1 MMILVVVTLGCQF
14 VHLVETLLV
23 VVVVVMMRRGGG
35 VIGPNGNSLHSA
47 ALETFQRD
55 TSELKAV
62 QL

>member
-23 VVVVVMMRRGGG
+23 VVVVMMRRGGG
-35 VIGPNGNSLHSA
+35 VLGPNGNSLHSA